1 MLTGLNPRTFVLL
14 AATSLLAGCAQPNP
28 ILSRYTTI
36 GTLKTSLSHLEFENQ
51 QLRSKVA
58 TLESDNREIENR
70 LVQEEAV
77 NGDLSARLDDARD
90 VLTQHGSNWGGS
102 PGGTNQG
109 GSSSARTLPAGR
121 SNRTPRK
128 PPYARVPGRSDSTTP
143 TDNFNDEFNR
153 PNFPSADALG
163 PQSMRDDDS
172 QWLPIA
178 RGTSASGTKV
188 R

>member
-1 MLTGLNPRTFVLL
+1 MLTGLKPRTFVLL
-14 AATSLLAGCAQPNP
+14 AATSVFAGCAQPGP

-58 TLESDNREIENR
+58 ALESDNREIENR

-77 NGDLSARLDDARD
+77 NGDLSARLDDARNT
-90 VLTQHGSNWGGS
+90 LTQNGSNWGGS
-102 PGGTNQG
+102 ASTTNPGG
-109 GSSSARTLPAGR
+109 SPARTLPAGR
-121 SNRTPRK
+121 SNRSPRK
-128 PPYARVPGRSDSTTP
+128 PPYARIPSRSSSATSLD
-143 TDNFNDEFNR
+143 DFNDEFNR
-153 PNFPSADALG
+153 PTFPSADTLG

-178 RGTSASGTKV
+178 RGTAASPTKV

>member
-1 MLTGLNPRTFVLL
+1 MLTGLYRRTFVLL
-14 AATSLLAGCAQPNP
+14 AATSALAGCAQPGP
-28 ILSRYTTI
+28 IFSRYTTV

-58 TLESDNREIENR
+58 TLESENRDIENR

-102 PGGTNQG
+102 AGGPNQG
-109 GSSSARTLPAGR
+109 GSPARTLPAGR

-128 PPYARVPGRSDSTTP
+128 PPYARIPGRVDPGTP
-143 TDNFNDEFNR
+143 ADDNNDEFNR
-153 PNFPSADALG
+153 STLPSADTLG
-163 PQSMRDDDS
+163 PQSMREDDN

-178 RGTSASGTKV
+178 RGTSASATKV

>member
-1 MLTGLNPRTFVLL
+1 MLTGLSPRNLGLL
-14 AATSLLAGCAQPNP
+14 AATSLLVGCSQPGP

-58 TLESDNREIENR
+58 GLESENRDIENR
-70 LVQEEAV
+70 LVREEAV

-90 VLTQHGSNWGGS
+90 VMAKN
-102 PGGTNQG
+102 GTNW
-109 GSSSARTLPAGR
+109 GSSSGGPSRDDSTSRALPAGR
-121 SNRTPRK
+121 SSRTPRK
-128 PPYARVPGRSDSTTP
+128 PPFARIPGQLDSAPPADGYDDEYNRATVPST
-143 TDNFNDEFNR
+143 
-153 PNFPSADALG
+153 DAFG
-163 PQSMRDDDS
+163 PQGLRDDG

-178 RGTSASGTKV
+178 RGATAPATKV

>member
-1 MLTGLNPRTFVLL
+1 MFTALNPRTFVLL
-14 AATSLLAGCAQPNP
+14 AATSLVVGCAQPGP
-28 ILSRYTTI
+28 IFSRYTTI

-58 TLESDNREIENR
+58 TLESENRDVENR

-90 VLTQHGSNWGGS
+90 VLTQNGANWGGS
-102 PGGTNQG
+102 SGGANQG
-109 GSSSARTLPAGR
+109 GSPSRTLPAGR

-128 PPYARVPGRSDSTTP
+128 PPYARIPGRLDTATP
-143 TDNFNDEFNR
+143 RDDFNDDFNR
-153 PNFPSADALG
+153 STLPSADSLG
-163 PQSMRDDDS
+163 PQSLRDDDG

-178 RGTSASGTKV
+178 RGASAAATKV